1 MKRILITL
9 IILGIALGLSAE
21 IRSLWVLPWNM
32 QSPQAIDQVIADAVY
47 AHQNE
52 IMLEVRYR
60 SDALY
65 TPNRLNTDFRNPEPR
80 SYVLKD
86 DGFDPLAYAIARA
99 NEHEIKVQAWVI
111 VFNAT
116 PLDAKLV
123 QKNYIYQHHPEWITY
138 NERTE
143 RMRSSA
149 QFGYFIDPGIP
160 EVQDYLLNVFSDIVS
175 GYPEL
180 YGLHLDY
187 VRYPDAVWGYH
198 PISKRR
204 FSVEGKGFSWNQWRM
219 QQVTEFVAK
228 CRDRVKSINPQI
240 MLSAAVFADIYDART
255 SYAQDWYSWLQQGL
269 IDRAY
274 PMAYQMNLG
283 IFERQM
289 QDMSQNCNAKDIV
302 VGIRAWDPQGKSL
315 MDTEH
320 LRYSINDVAERI
332 RVIREYDFAG
342 IALFSYE
349 GLKVG
354 NALQYLGNLAYF
366 EAPELVCEP
375 LLSREAIDYPIPEQ
389 NWPAEF
395 NQTPAPQHP
404 SPEQSQIPAP
414 THPGLGKSQ
423 TSALQPLTIDIQSVE
438 ASFGVDQDMYVIHLK
453 IPEEGRWL
461 WELHNEKQKRVYH
474 RYRYYSK
481 GDNEDYWDG
490 MLDSDAYILAGRYKL
505 ILDSGSQLYQADVNL
520 GKLLH
525 E

>member
-1 MKRILITL
+1 
-9 IILGIALGLSAE
+9 
-21 IRSLWVLPWNM
+21 
-32 QSPQAIDQVIADAVY
+32 
-47 AHQNE
+47 
-52 IMLEVRYR
+52 
-60 SDALY
+60 
-65 TPNRLNTDFRNPEPR
+65 
-80 SYVLKD
+80 
-86 DGFDPLAYAIARA
+86 
-99 NEHEIKVQAWVI
+99 
-111 VFNAT
+111 
-116 PLDAKLV
+116 
-123 QKNYIYQHHPEWITY
+123 
-138 NERTE
+138 
-143 RMRSSA
+143 
-149 QFGYFIDPGIP
+149 
-160 EVQDYLLNVFSDIVS
+160 
-175 GYPEL
+175 
-180 YGLHLDY
+180 
-187 VRYPDAVWGYH
+187 
-198 PISKRR
+198 
-204 FSVEGKGFSWNQWRM
+204 
-219 QQVTEFVAK
+219 
-228 CRDRVKSINPQI
+228 
-240 MLSAAVFADIYDART
+240 
-255 SYAQDWYSWLQQGL
+255 
-269 IDRAY
+269 
-274 PMAYQMNLG
+274 
-283 IFERQM
+283 
-289 QDMSQNCNAKDIV
+289 
-302 VGIRAWDPQGKSL
+302 

-438 ASFGVDQDMYVIHLK
+438 ASFGVDQDMYVIHLN